1 MKKVLITGATGNVG
15 IEVIKCLSKVNHPIQ
30 VFAGLR
36 NVEQHQ
42 KKLAAYNVS
51 FVKFDFTDSTTY
63 KSALQ
68 NCNIL
73 FLLMPP
79 QVSNIEKH
87 FKYFIALAKAA
98 GVEHILFLS
107 VQGVENNKIIPH
119 YRIEKLIAKSNI
131 AYTFLR
137 PAYFM
142 QNFTTVLRNDMVNK
156 RIIFLPAGNAKFTLI
171 DVRDIGMAAATII
184 ADIKNHINKA
194 YELTSA
200 ERLTFGEMANK
211 FSAKLGIKIQY
222 QSPNLLKFY
231 LTKRKEKVPTKFILV
246 MIMLHYFQRFRKEP
260 PISDCIEK
268 ITGRQPI
275 SFDQFIVDNKALLVN

>member
-15 IEVIKCLSKVNHPIQ
+15 IEVIKCLSKLNHTIQ

-36 NVEQHQ
+36 NVEENQ
-42 KKLAAYNVS
+42 KKLAAYPISAVQ
-51 FVKFDFTDSTTY
+51 FDFTDSTTY

-79 QVSNIEKH
+79 QISKVEKH
-87 FKYFIALAKAA
+87 FKSFITLAKAER
-98 GVEHILFLS
+98 VEHILFLS
-107 VQGVENNKIIPH
+107 VQGVKNNKIIPH

-142 QNFTTVLRNDMVNK
+142 QNFTTVLRNDLVNK
-156 RIIFLPAGNAKFTLI
+156 RTIFLPAGNAKFTLI

-184 ADIKNHINKA
+184 AATKNHVNKS
-194 YELTSA
+194 YDLTSD
-200 ERLTFGEMANK
+200 EKLTFEEMANK
-211 FSAKLGIKIQY
+211 FTAKLGTKIQY

-231 LTKRKEKVPTKFILV
+231 ITKRREKVPTMFILV
-246 MIMLHYFQRFRKEP
+246 MIMLHYFQRFRKGP
-260 PISDCIEK
+260 PISNCIEK

-275 SFDQFIVDNKALLVN
+275 SFDQFVVDNKALLVK